1 MPLIARSATSG
12 AAPNGAHQT
21 HYPTEASG
29 HGAVM
34 SSDNKGPDDP
44 TIPPLKTGRA
54 RMKELAV
61 EAAAERAPLEA
72 ELRAGLGREATPI
85 DKLAIETIAATAVR
99 ARRLR
104 ADGRNDAEERQLL
117 TQLLRATGLRP
128 APAAPAAAPS
138 LQAQLA
144 ARGYTPPSSD
154 NDDEADVVDDTD
166 NVETTATAGLLE
178 DAR

>member
-1 MPLIARSATSG
+1 
-12 AAPNGAHQT
+12 
-21 HYPTEASG
+21 
-29 HGAVM
+29 M
-34 SSDNKGPDDP
+34 SSDKGPGDP
-44 TIPPLKTGRA
+44 LPPRKGGRA
-54 RMKELAV
+54 RMRQLAA
-61 EAAAERAPLEA
+61 EAALERAPLEA

-104 ADGRNDAEERQLL
+104 ADGRNDADERRLL

-144 ARGYTPPSSD
+144 ARGYTPPSAD
-154 NDDEADVVDDTD
+154 DDDEIDVVDETD
-166 NVETTATAGLLE
+166 NVETTATGGLSE
-178 DAR
+178 AAK